1 MVASRG
7 SPTQVGQGVIN
18 ELIVEWIVSTDNWAT
33 PAEST
38 SYAALA
44 TEPGSEMNRFVN

>member
-18 ELIVEWIVSTDNWAT
+18 ELIVEWIVSTDNRAT
-33 PAEST
+33 LLEST
-38 SYAALA
+38 GYARLRAIKPAILLD
-44 TEPGSEMNRFVN
+44 S

>member
-7 SPTQVGQGVIN
+7 SPTKVGQGVIN

-33 PAEST
+33 PLEST
-38 SYAALA
+38 GYEAI
-44 TEPGSEMNRFVN
+44 TGKIGQQGE